1 MKIRLLWLL
10 YSHYLFFSQFTLFAI
25 SGLSC
30 SAANFIYRSFIVEL
44 YGKEGNSQQQW
55 LVAKYASI
63 VHNILFYFS
72 QFSNCIGRG
81 AYFVF
86 VSLLEI
92 LCRYLQMFFFIHYR
106 HEVHLKK
113 AGNGQRKV
121 LITLYTLIWLGRY
134 K

>member
-1 MKIRLLWLL
+1 M
-10 YSHYLFFSQFTLFAI
+10 
-25 SGLSC
+25 
-30 SAANFIYRSFIVEL
+30 EL

-92 LCRYLQMFFFIHYR
+92 LCRYLQMFFFLSTIDTKYTS
-106 HEVHLKK
+106 KK
-113 AGNGQRKV
+113 QEMAKGKF
-121 LITLYTLIWLGRY
+121 
-134 K
+134 